1 MAVSGSAMSRCR
13 GRRLSGGM
21 TQTERNTRTVLVTGA
36 TGRTG
41 RRVVDAARAAGFEVR
56 AASRSGAVRFDWER
70 SGTWDEALRGA
81 DGAYLAFPTDIGA
94 PDAADLVGAVARR
107 AVELGV
113 RRLVLLSAR
122 GQDQALPAEEALR
135 ASGAEWTILR
145 CAWFQQNFS
154 EGPLADQVREG
165 ELAFAAPQELRE
177 PFIDA
182 ADIADVA
189 VAVLGGAPGRYAG
202 EVLDLTGPELLTW
215 GEAVAAV
222 AAATG
227 TVKRYVPV
235 PVREYGAVLG
245 EFGMPEEEAAF
256 LVDLFETLL
265 DGRNASVSGGVERV
279 LGRGPRT
286 FAEFAEREAA
296 AGAWK

>member
-1 MAVSGSAMSRCR
+1 
-13 GRRLSGGM
+13 M